1 MFFFGWNGFPPRV
14 KRKTNAS
21 SPPAKPAS
29 RATKKK
35 ARRRKGKT
43 GTNERT
49 HARTKRWKRKSKRK
63 REGKRDRKT
72 FAVHEKEKHAHMVYT
87 HIPSENAPNGEKMAR
102 TSTGKK
108 RERET
113 DRASRRTEGRRNT
126 HRKTKQPN
134 ESTRHVGGEGQ
145 NIVKTTKYVK
155 PSLTHTA
162 AGKGYNIYRSSK
174 KYER

>member
-1 MFFFGWNGFPPRV
+1 MVGTVFRHGLRGKQTHPVRRPSQPAAQK
-14 KRKTNAS
+14 KRKRDEEKGRRERTNA
-21 SPPAKPAS
+21 
-29 RATKKK
+29 
-35 ARRRKGKT
+35 
-43 GTNERT
+43 RT